1 MLKWKHKA
9 AQVAFLV
16 AAAVLLARYAAEF
29 PFGMYSAGRQFS
41 GARTLA
47 KTLRGKAGRGA
58 VRIGVSLGA
67 EPILSYYRM
76 RYGQAN
82 WQSID
87 RGPLTGTYDY
97 YVLTP
102 DDAALIEQ
110 RHLHVMYRDA
120 GLTLAQ

>member
-1 MLKWKHKA
+1 
-9 AQVAFLV
+9 
-16 AAAVLLARYAAEF
+16 
-29 PFGMYSAGRQFS
+29 
-41 GARTLA
+41 
-47 KTLRGKAGRGA
+47 
-58 VRIGVSLGA
+58 VRIGVSLAA

-76 RYGQAN
+76 RYGQEN